1 MKRSKGKLLKGST
14 YIVIWFLLFTWVSIG
29 LSAQER
35 YIRIDISSD
44 TILLGNVCEIKFS
57 AVNIGGKFEAP
68 DMKELAVV
76 GGPNVASSMQ
86 FVNGQMTQSISYTYI
101 IKPENTGSF
110 FVGSAY
116 FVNQE
121 NTFETPPFELIVIP
135 NPGQKIHDA
144 RNSKTIYRSDTSE
157 QVDAQKSTSPKRKKI
172 KL

>member
-1 MKRSKGKLLKGST
+1 MKRSTVKLLEGSAHM
-14 YIVIWFLLFTWVSIG
+14 VIWVLLFIWIG
-29 LSAQER
+29 KDLSAQES
-35 YIRIDISSD
+35 YIRIDISAD
-44 TILLGNVCEIKFS
+44 TILIGNVCEIKFS

-68 DMKELAVV
+68 DLKELTVI

-86 FVNGQMTQSISYTYI
+86 FVNGQMTQSVSYTYI

-110 FVGSAY
+110 FVGAAY

-144 RNSKTIYRSDTSE
+144 KKSKTIYRSDKLE
-157 QVDAQKSTSPKRKKI
+157 QFDLQKSTSPKRKKI